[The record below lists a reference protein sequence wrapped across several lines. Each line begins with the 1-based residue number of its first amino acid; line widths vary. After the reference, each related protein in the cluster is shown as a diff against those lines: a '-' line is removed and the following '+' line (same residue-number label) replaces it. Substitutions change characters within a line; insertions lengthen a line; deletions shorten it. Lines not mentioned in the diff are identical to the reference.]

1 MQIEVVEEREIKGHY
16 LEFGVK
22 TLEILLENFYV
33 GEKMEN
39 GEVWWWSQD
48 LSVGNMEVYLRSSM
62 MWAIIKIQEKRWN
75 SSKVNRLIK
84 EALEGNLPQ

>member
-1 MQIEVVEEREIKGHY
+1 
-16 LEFGVK
+16 
-22 TLEILLENFYV
+22 
-33 GEKMEN
+33 
-39 GEVWWWSQD
+39 
-48 LSVGNMEVYLRSSM
+48 MEVYLRSSM